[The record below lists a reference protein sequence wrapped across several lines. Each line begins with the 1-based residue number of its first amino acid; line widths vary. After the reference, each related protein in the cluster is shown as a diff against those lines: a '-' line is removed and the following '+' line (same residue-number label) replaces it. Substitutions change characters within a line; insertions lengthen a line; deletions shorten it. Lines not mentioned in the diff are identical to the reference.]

1 MRVAVIYRP
10 KNAPPP
16 EHMPQMMQGMAEWVS
31 RYQDRMET
39 IYFFAGGGGFGVLDI
54 DDSTELQRILA
65 EHPFTPFADVEI
77 RPVVEPG
84 TALKTLQEVFA
95 ARAQTGSQPDCR
107 GRA

>member
-10 KNAPPP
+10 RNAPPF
-16 EHMPQMMQGMAEWVS
+16 ELMPQLMQGMAEWVD

-39 IYFFAGGGGFGVLDI
+39 TYFFAGGGGFGVLDI
-54 DDSTELQRILA
+54 DDSSELQRILA

-77 RPVVEPG
+77 RPVVDPG

-95 ARAQTGSQPDCR
+95 ARAATG
-107 GRA
+107 